1 MARNIEIKARVES
14 IEALARKAAAIA
26 DEGPI
31 EIIQDDTF
39 FRCESGRLKL
49 RAFSS
54 EEGELIF
61 YRRAN
66 QHGPKESFYLRR
78 LLRIRCASLC
88 LRHTARW
95 VGFRSIEHSFSSEE
109 HGSTWTTSKAWG
121 TFLSL
126 RSFSTKVNSRKRVS
140 AKLRVLWL
148 DLESNRRSWSKGHI
162 LISLLNEASDPVLVP
177 TGAKR
182 RAPAAAAQ
190 ARGTTRS

>member
-1 MARNIEIKARVES
+1 MDFDRRPMARNIEIKAHVES

-31 EIIQDDTF
+31 EIIQDDIF
-39 FRCESGRLKL
+39 FRCDSGGLKL

-61 YRRAN
+61 YRRATN
-66 QHGPKESFYLRR
+66 AARKSPSTCVRQR
-78 LLRIRCASLC
+78 LLPIRCASLW
-88 LRHTARW
+88 LRLTARW

-121 TFLSL
+121 TFSNL
-126 RSFSTKVNSRKRVS
+126 RSFSTKVNSRRRVS

-148 DLESNRRSWSKGHI
+148 ALELNRRSWSKGHT
-162 LISLLNEASDPVLVP
+162 LISLLNEASSSVLLP
-177 TGAKR
+177 TVHVGVCLYL
-182 RAPAAAAQ
+182 
-190 ARGTTRS
+190 